1 MENVTSFFF
10 PSQNRWLTAM
20 VAKVYLNECIFQL
33 VYGYVSLGRDI
44 LSVLQQINSSSV
56 VNLHFINKCNI

>member
-1 MENVTSFFF
+1 
-10 PSQNRWLTAM
+10 M